1 MSELSFTHIHE
12 GSRAALNLT
21 RDEYALCNYIHTWA
35 GYPGRYPGFCD
46 RSQNQMAAFVGITDR
61 GVRKMLQRLESDG
74 LVEIN
79 PINGK
84 YRTTKKWFEM
94 VVLENQNAEQSSY
107 EMRNKVPKNAE
118 QSSSHKKSNTVKK
131 EKDIYITPKKIE
143 TIDEAETLIKAWL
156 NSGNLD
162 TVKSWY
168 DQSMKHYDR
177 SEFLIQL
184 TKFCSNYLN
193 TSDKGRHFNF
203 VTDPV
208 KFFIN
213 GFRSWILTTD
223 SFTRN
228 QTTTTQPK
236 QEVYKP
242 LSNVIG

>member
-1 MSELSFTHIHE
+1 MPESEGGARNVPPARNGGAGNAVE
-12 GSRAALNLT
+12 GGQ
-21 RDEYALCNYIHTWA
+21 EM
-35 GYPGRYPGFCD
+35 YPEVI
-46 RSQNQMAAFVGITDR
+46 S
-61 GVRKMLQRLESDG
+61 
-74 LVEIN
+74 
-79 PINGK
+79 
-84 YRTTKKWFEM
+84 
-94 VVLENQNAEQSSY
+94 
-107 EMRNKVPKNAE
+107 
-118 QSSSHKKSNTVKK
+118 K
-131 EKDIYITPKKIE
+131 EAIEEDIYIKPKKIE

-177 SEFLIQL
+177 SEFLIQV

-223 SFTRN
+223 SFNRN

>member
-1 MSELSFTHIHE
+1 MLLAEILALSEDT
-12 GSRAALNLT
+12 
-21 RDEYALCNYIHTWA
+21 
-35 GYPGRYPGFCD
+35 GFCFAGNPHFAEWLEC
-46 RSQNQMAAFVGITDR
+46 SPQNISKHIRELKEMGALGITFENQITGEGR
-61 GVRKMLQRLESDG
+61 KMYVRKEFYYGPNPLTPG
-74 LVEIN
+74 LAPLTPGLAPLTPGLAEIELKAN
-79 PINGK
+79 EK
-84 YRTTKKWFEM
+84 
-94 VVLENQNAEQSSY
+94 EN
-107 EMRNKVPKNAE
+107 
-118 QSSSHKKSNTVKK
+118 T
-131 EKDIYITPKKIE
+131 YIAPKKIE
-143 TIDEAETLIKAWL
+143 TIDEAEALIKAWI
-156 NSGNLD
+156 NEGNLE

-168 DQSMKHYDR
+168 DQSKKHYDR

-228 QTTTTQPK
+228 QTNTNQPK